1 MTTLGER
8 ASIAHPWDMECA
20 REFFAKNTAEEL
32 HGRVEYHGQ
41 SSELV
46 HSKMDLEE
54 YVEKMFFEEH
64 TTHQMKEIWK
74 LS

>member
-1 MTTLGER
+1 
-8 ASIAHPWDMECA
+8 
-20 REFFAKNTAEEL
+20 
-32 HGRVEYHGQ
+32 VEYHGQ